1 MEKEKVP
8 QDTSN
13 LTKNNVKELLY
24 ATDENGDYTTTLS
37 SGWEPKTIALS
48 NSIEDINERIAE
60 AKLQV
65 ENGEASPICYYMEL
79 NKMDLTILAS
89 YVGLWKWR
97 VKRHFKPAV
106 FAKLNDKTLKKYAD
120 AFAISVH
127 ELKNSIKTNAN

>member
-8 QDTSN
+8 QDKGN
-13 LTKNNVKELLY
+13 LTKNNLKELLY

-48 NSIEDINERIAE
+48 NSIDDINERIAD
-60 AKLQV
+60 AKQQV
-65 ENGEASPICYYMEL
+65 LNGELSPICYYMEV

-97 VKRHFKPAV
+97 VKRHFKPDV
-106 FAKLNDKTLKKYAD
+106 FAKLNDKTLQKYAD
-120 AFAISVH
+120 AFEISVQ
-127 ELKNSIKTNAN
+127 ELKNIKTD